1 MVVRVGLLVFA
12 VAIIV
17 LGFSLVGG
25 SDDSSVSASTLFA
38 PIELETDGFARAID
52 PRDWSFPID
61 HGAHNDFQTEWWY
74 YTGNLQTPDERH
86 FGFQF
91 TIFRRAVT
99 PTSPQTDSEWRSN
112 QVYFAHFALS
122 DIEGEAFYHDQRFSR
137 AGADLA
143 GAMVD
148 PTLRI
153 WIEDWVIEAQDDEA
167 TRVSIQAQA
176 DDYAIDLTLEQ
187 SKAPALQGQNGLSP
201 KSNVPGNAS
210 YYYSL
215 SRLETTGTIYVDGD
229 MFDVSGNAWM
239 DHEFSTSALGEDALG
254 WDWFGL
260 IFDNGQELMIGQ
272 IRQVDG
278 NVEPA
283 FGGLWVYPD
292 GSTQYLNAEDFT
304 IMVTDQWESP
314 HTSAVYPAAW
324 DVRVQLPD
332 ERVTFQVAPLIPDQE
347 LHSNGIIYWEGAVEI
362 IGDVS
367 GYGYA
372 ELTGYADAMT
382 GRF

>member
-1 MVVRVGLLVFA
+1 MVVRIGLLVFA

-38 PIELETDGFARAID
+38 PIELETDGFARAIE
-52 PRDWSFPID
+52 PRDWSFPTD

-91 TIFRRAVT
+91 TIFRRAIT
-99 PTSPQTDSEWRSN
+99 PDSSQTNSEWRSN

-137 AGADLA
+137 AGAGLA

-148 PTLRI
+148 PALRI

-167 TRVSIQAQA
+167 TRVSIQARA
-176 DDYAIDLTLEQ
+176 NDYAIDLTLEQ
-187 SKAPALQGQNGLSP
+187 TKAPALQGQNGLSP
-201 KSNVPGNAS
+201 KSNAPGNAS
-210 YYYSL
+210 YYYSF
-215 SRLETTGTIYVDGD
+215 SRLETTGTIVVGGD
-229 MFDVSGNAWM
+229 TFDVNGNTWM

-260 IFDNGQELMIGQ
+260 IFDNQQELMIGQ

-304 IMVTDQWESP
+304 IAVTDQWESP
-314 HTSAVYPAAW
+314 HSGAIYPAAW
-324 DVRVQLPD
+324 DVSVQLPD
-332 ERVTFQVAPLIPDQE
+332 ATVEFQVIPLIPDQE